1 MIWCWPSSC
10 ALFSFPSTCRT
21 ICTMNHLIEKDYELS
36 RRTQVAVVLPTRS
49 KPLTLLRD
57 VMFNVMSLHLWPG
70 KLDVRRNLRLIVS
83 DEERRPEVV
92 TLVALTYQFATLFS
106 NNRKVRN
113 KCSNHG
119 RRDSESTSSMINT
132 CVGNR
137 CG

>member
-1 MIWCWPSSC
+1 
-10 ALFSFPSTCRT
+10 
-21 ICTMNHLIEKDYELS
+21 MNHLIEKDYELS